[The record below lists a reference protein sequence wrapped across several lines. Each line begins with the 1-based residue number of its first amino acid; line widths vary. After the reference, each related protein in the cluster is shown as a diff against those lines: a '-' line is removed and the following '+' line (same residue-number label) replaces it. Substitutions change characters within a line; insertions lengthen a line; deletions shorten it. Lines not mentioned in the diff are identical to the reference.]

1 MTAPASL
8 TTFLVILLSFTLN
21 KCLVCENIAVSI
33 ILNSDCILVMIFRL
47 LPTAYIQHWHQLERE
62 TKDIKVHLR
71 PREWHTLTA

>member
-1 MTAPASL
+1 MTTPASL

-21 KCLVCENIAVSI
+21 KCFVGGNNTVLISINISVG
-33 ILNSDCILVMIFRL
+33 LRLKFRFSGCCL
-47 LPTAYIQHWHQLERE
+47 HPTYQLERE